1 MTNSGSIELS
11 KIKWRCRRG
20 TKELD
25 FLLLNYFNKQY
36 SIADA
41 EDKEAFLHLLEF
53 QDPVLIE
60 FFADPKKI
68 QDAKIQ
74 RIISEILGSNEGY
87 QIK

>member
-1 MTNSGSIELS
+1 MTNNGSIELS
-11 KIKWRCRRG
+11 KIRWRCRRG
-20 TKELD
+20 LKELD

>member
-1 MTNSGSIELS
+1 VTNTDSIELS

-25 FLLLNYFNKQY
+25 FLLLNYFNQKY
-36 SIADA
+36 TIADA

-53 QDPVLIE
+53 QDPALIE

-68 QDAKIQ
+68 QDPEIQ